1 MAKKTTVQKLKD
13 MVSRDATVKKQKAS
27 SASLMAQKAPSTE
40 CDNFVTGVKAK
51 SKSSCF
57 DPESALGKLEKQLK
71 IKGLT
76 LKVEHETRLNIT
88 VSKETHDHTTQFST
102 QVNGNFTK
110 NSADVVYAQAVSE
123 LLG

>member
-1 MAKKTTVQKLKD
+1 MRNLLK
-13 MVSRDATVKKQKAS
+13 RKPKATKETPKD
-27 SASLMAQKAPSTE
+27 

-57 DPESALGKLEKQLK
+57 DPESVLGKLEKQLK

-76 LKVEHETRLNIT
+76 LKVEHETHLNIT

-102 QVNGNFTK
+102 QVKGNFTK
-110 NSADVVYAQAVSE
+110 NSADVIYAQAVSE